1 MTGNRLSKE
10 ELLQKATDILGQN
23 GPEALTID
31 RLCKSL
37 NVTKG
42 SFYHHFKGREGFI
55 ENLMEYWLE
64 EFTIK
69 IIDVSEKEADPAKSR
84 DKMIMEALMMKSGP
98 EKAIRAWGKD
108 SPTVASYVERAD
120 KIRLDYLQEI
130 FMPYEADPE
139 RRKAIALT
147 AYTTFLGS
155 MFIYPELPRKEH
167 LLMIEYVS
175 RAFGVPIPA
184 TGENHETAGRN

>member
-10 ELLQKATDILGQN
+10 ELLEKATDILGEN
-23 GPEALTID
+23 GPDALTID
-31 RLCKSL
+31 RLCRSL

-42 SFYHHFKGREGFI
+42 SFYHHFKGRDGFI
-55 ENLMEYWLE
+55 KDLMDYWLE
-64 EFTIK
+64 EFTLK
-69 IIDVSEKEADPAKSR
+69 IINISEEETNPEKSR

-98 EKAIRAWGKD
+98 EKAIRAWGRD
-108 SPTVASYVERAD
+108 NPIVASYVERAD
-120 KIRLDYLQEI
+120 TIRLDYLQEV
-130 FMPYEADPE
+130 FMPYENDPT

-167 LLMIEYVS
+167 MLMIEYVS
-175 RAFGVPIPA
+175 RAFGVPIPT
-184 TGENHETAGRN
+184 TGENNETTGRN